1 MRGLG
6 KGLVLLGALAC
17 GRVNLLELGNRKR
30 RFLRIRT
37 GEVFV
42 KVRELRLPKAQF
54 FEDESHL
61 ETPVAEV
68 HIAYHLVSEE
78 SAHAL

>member
-1 MRGLG
+1 MRSLG
-6 KGLVLLGALAC
+6 KGLVLLRTLAC
-17 GRVNLLELGNRKR
+17 GRVNLLKLGNRKR

-42 KVRELRLPKAQF
+42 KVRELRLTKAQLL
-54 FEDESHL
+54 DNESHL
-61 ETPVAEV
+61 ETPITEV